1 MYNTKG
7 RKNVIAFLNIHKNTA
22 FTVKEI
28 YDKMTADNEITVVP
42 FECTLY
48 MILNKL
54 TEEGVVNRDISDNR
68 EYRYALYNQKPLLNV
83 RCKLCGRVFEP
94 NSRIYDLV
102 NELTSQNEP
111 LESVINAEVT
121 GICKKCK

>member
-7 RKNVIAFLNIHKNTA
+7 RKNVIAFLNKHKNTA

-28 YDKMTADNEITVVP
+28 FDKMLTDKKIAAVP
-42 FECTLY
+42 SECTLY
-48 MILNKL
+48 RILNKL
-54 TEEGVVNRDISDNR
+54 TEEGIVHRDINNNR
-68 EYRYALYNQKPLLNV
+68 EYRYALYNKKPLLNV

-94 NSRIYDLV
+94 DSRIYDLV
-102 NELTSQNEP
+102 NEFTSQNDS
-111 LESVINAEVT
+111 LESVINAEII